1 MSIQVYSIPYQTD
14 GRTCKRRK
22 ASLEW
27 KINLCSKLSLTC
39 GSNVNYYKSVHH
51 PITTCGNSRKH
62 PGNTYNISESSL
74 FNWVSW
80 YILFLSNW
88 REDEDL
94 FWRVH
99 TRRGATLWDHLAV
112 IRDDKYVDRFQ
123 DLPKVKTPA
132 ASKAKV

>member
-1 MSIQVYSIPYQTD
+1 MFLIFLALNLSGCRCEKQSALGLVNHQQSFHIPLSTLPVWKQGIPWQLSKQISKLFFQMSIQVYSIPYQTD

-39 GSNVNYYKSVHH
+39 GSNVNYYKNVHH

-74 FNWVSW
+74 FN
-80 YILFLSNW
+80 
-88 REDEDL
+88 
-94 FWRVH
+94 
-99 TRRGATLWDHLAV
+99 
-112 IRDDKYVDRFQ
+112 
-123 DLPKVKTPA
+123 
-132 ASKAKV
+132 